1 MAKGRW
7 SVGALFASSAL
18 CAVGVAEA
26 QPMRTVNIN
35 SLPAGAVVRVDSIT
49 ATPIGT
55 SPLRRVR
62 LRGGPHTLFFTL
74 DGYVPGQIQVNI
86 ARNNETFTGTLTQAG
101 GIYISSDPDGAQVSV
116 DGNEVGTTPHRV
128 NNIAPG
134 QHVVEVRREGV
145 PTFRETVS
153 VGAGALATV
162 NATMHPPAP
171 ERPATGTVRVI
182 VTNPNGA
189 LPADLAVTLDGTPL
203 TGSPAASDTI
213 TPGTHIVQ
221 VSANGFRTSRRE
233 VTITAGQVMALA
245 VDLAPNAPTS
255 TGARVRV
262 ISATPGLQAFLDGE
276 MMEGS
281 PPTRENIAVGTHVLR
296 VTAPGR
302 ATNTREITV
311 AAGQAEL
318 NVSIPELEAA
328 PQVGRLRV
336 VTSVPGAQIT
346 LDGEAVAGSPL
357 DRSDV
362 RFGEHVIRIRA
373 PGFQDFEH
381 RCTITETAPCEVIDP
396 TMQQARQVSSLT
408 ITLTNRVVP
417 GATVQVNDGP
427 PQPIGEIANL
437 SAGSAQVTV
446 SAPGYA
452 PDTRSV
458 NLQPG
463 PNAMTLTLARI
474 GPSRTDV
481 ARRRAAISTLG
492 AAPLTRGD
500 GAVDFMA
507 GYGGLPA
514 EFRATLGFMPHGLFA
529 VDGGLGV
536 RILGI
541 WNEFEL
547 RSRVGL
553 RLLDD
558 VLAVGGELRFYGAF
572 GADSRRGVGVTGQL
586 NVSLNFSLASDEEE
600 GGEVDENA
608 RARARANRPGSFSIT
623 LNGGFEHNND
633 SAGEHTPRVDQGD
646 RVFEMCTN
654 ANVRDQIRLQNAQ
667 AGAGA
672 TAMPVPVCETESSTR
687 GYIGLSLEFGLGR
700 HINAFASLQYYLAS
714 FESFNNVP
722 AMTFQAPSDSA
733 RRWVTTELWN
743 TLTPINFRAGI
754 TYKF

>member
-1 MAKGRW
+1 MAQGRW
-7 SVGALFASSAL
+7 PFAALIASSAF
-18 CAVGVAEA
+18 AVAGAAEA
-26 QPMRTVNIN
+26 QVRVVNIN
-35 SLPAGAVVRVDSIT
+35 SLPAGAVVRIDS
-49 ATPIGT
+49 ASADPVGT

-62 LRGGPHTLFFTL
+62 LSRGAHTLFFTL
-74 DGYVPGQIQVNI
+74 DGYVPGQIQVNVS
-86 ARNNETFTGTLTQAG
+86 RNNETFTGTLTQAG
-101 GIYISSDPDGAQVSV
+101 SIYVSSDPDGAHVSV
-116 DGNEVGTTPHRV
+116 DGNEVGATPHRL
-128 NNIAPG
+128 NNVAPG
-134 QHVVEVRREGV
+134 QHIVEVRREGV
-145 PTFRETVS
+145 PTYRETVT

-162 NATMHPPAP
+162 NASMRPPAP
-171 ERPATGTVRVI
+171 EAPPTGTVRVI

-189 LPADLAVTLDGTPL
+189 LPADLSVTLDGVPL
-203 TGSPAASDTI
+203 QGAPPASDTI

-221 VSANGFRTSRRE
+221 VAANGFRTTRRE
-233 VTITAGQVMALA
+233 VSVTAGQVMALA
-245 VDLAPNAPTS
+245 IDLAPATPVV

-262 ISATPGLQAFLDGE
+262 ISSTPGIQAFLDGE
-276 MMEGS
+276 LLDGT
-281 PPTRENIAVGTHVLR
+281 PPSRENVAVGTHVLR

-302 ATNTREITV
+302 SAVNREIVV

-318 NVSIPELEAA
+318 NVNIPDLEAA

-336 VTSVPGAQIT
+336 VSSVPNAQIT
-346 LDGEAVAGSPL
+346 VDGEVAAGSPVE
-357 DRSDV
+357 RNDV

-373 PGFQDFEH
+373 AGFQDFEH
-381 RCTITETAPCEVIDP
+381 RCTVTATAPCEVIDP
-396 TMQQARQVSSLT
+396 TLQAARQLASLAV
-408 ITLTNRVVP
+408 TLTNPNVS
-417 GATVQVNDGP
+417 GATIQVNDGP
-427 PQPIGEIANL
+427 TTPIGELTNL
-437 SAGSAQVTV
+437 PAGSVRLTV
-446 SAPGYA
+446 AAPGHT
-452 PDTRSV
+452 PEVRTV

-463 PNAMTLTLARI
+463 ANGLNITLTRI
-474 GPSRTDV
+474 GPSRGDV

-586 NVSLNFSLASDEEE
+586 NVSLNFSLASDEEAA
-600 GGEVDENA
+600 GEVEENA
-608 RARARANRPGSFSIT
+608 RARGRANRFGSFSIT

-633 SAGEHTPRVDQGD
+633 SAGEHTPRVDQGT

-654 ANVRDQIRLQNAQ
+654 YTARNAARLMNQNLP
-667 AGAGA
+667 AGA
-672 TAMPVPVCETESSTR
+672 TPTAVPTCETQASTR
-687 GYIGLSLEFGLGR
+687 GYIGLAVEFGLGR
-700 HINAFASLQYYLAS
+700 HLNAFAGLQYYLAS

-722 AMTFQAPSDSA
+722 PTDFQAPLDSA